1 MEFQPLDQDAPD
13 TKNWHAVMYG
23 AMSGPRDTF
32 SQAGPETVRGMGVA
46 AAPEGHQVLTDLT
59 VMENLRTAGINFTRR
74 RLDDGIEEALSTFPE
89 LRAKLGARA
98 GLLSAVSSK

>member
-1 MEFQPLDQDAPD
+1 M
-13 TKNWHAVMYG
+13 
-23 AMSGPRDTF
+23 
-32 SQAGPETVRGMGVA
+32 
-46 AAPEGHQVLTDLT
+46 LTDLT

-74 RLDDGIEEALSTFPE
+74 RLDDGIEEALSTVPE